1 MSILYSIKEAFAGF
15 SKARVSTFIT
25 IFSNFFLI
33 FILATFV
40 ILSSNVFRIVDVLN
54 ADYDMQAYLANT
66 LSDADIA
73 GLKNELQQIADV
85 QEVRYI
91 SKEDAAKEF
100 KKMFGDD
107 IFDALGDNPLPASFV
122 ILIKKDSRTKLHVQ
136 RFADDLQQKNEIDE
150 VVLHQEALDALV
162 KFSRISRIVLYALFV
177 IVFLGSLFLI
187 SNTIRL
193 IIMARRPLI
202 DTMQLIGATNAFI
215 RRPFII
221 EGVLQGLLGG
231 LGAALL
237 VFMLMKIVALQW
249 PGLILMPRHIY
260 FLLILSGVFF
270 GYVGSMIAV
279 KRFL

>member
-1 MSILYSIKEAFAGF
+1 MSIFYSTKEAFAGF
-15 SKARVSTFIT
+15 AKARVSTFIT

-33 FILATFV
+33 SILAGFA

-54 ADYDMQAYLANT
+54 ANYDMQAYLANT
-66 LSDADIA
+66 LGKTEIEN
-73 GLKNELQQIADV
+73 LKQELEEIADV

-100 KKMFGDD
+100 KKVFGDD

-122 ILIKKDSRTKLHVQ
+122 ILIKENSRTKRSLQH
-136 RFADDLQQKNEIDE
+136 FAHELQKRAEIDE
-150 VVLHQEALDALV
+150 VVLHQEALDTLV
-162 KFSRISRIVLYALFV
+162 KFSRISRFVLYALFV
-177 IVFLGSLFLI
+177 IVFIGSLFLI

-202 DTMQLIGATNAFI
+202 DTMQLVGATNAFI

-221 EGVLQGLLGG
+221 AGVLQGFLGG
-231 LGAALL
+231 LGAAFL
-237 VFMLMKIVALQW
+237 VFVLMKVVALQW
-249 PGLILMPRHIY
+249 PGLILISRYTY
-260 FLLILSGVFF
+260 FLLILSGIFF